1 MGYISD
7 LRKYVGHR
15 PIIHAAASVI
25 VEDKDGRILMQR
37 RTDNGM
43 WGYAGGAVELFED
56 TRDTAR
62 RELLEETGLTAL
74 SLELFDV
81 FSGERLRYVYP
92 NGDEVSTIDIL
103 YICREWTGEP
113 VCQPEEV
120 SELRWFDIDELP
132 PLSPP
137 IRLPM
142 EHYIRYRKGE

>member
-1 MGYISD
+1 MP
-7 LRKYVGHR
+7 L
-15 PIIHAAASVI
+15 IHAAASVI
-25 VEDKDGRILMQR
+25 VERADGRILMQK
-37 RTDNGM
+37 RTDNGY

-56 TRDTAR
+56 TCDTAK
-62 RELLEETGLTAL
+62 RELFEETGLTAV
-74 SLELFDV
+74 SLELFGV
-81 FSGERLRYVYP
+81 FSGEALHYIYP

-120 SELRWFDIDELP
+120 SELEWFDIDDLP

-142 EHYIRYRKGE
+142 EKYIKYRKGE